1 MPLHLNNTL
10 AFFDLETTGINIIHD
25 RIIDASFLKIHPNGK
40 RESKN
45 FKINPGMPIPQASSQ
60 IHGIFDQ
67 DVATAPSFKQIAKS
81 LAKFLE
87 GCDLAGFSV
96 IRFDVPMLMEEFLR
110 ADVKFD
116 VSQRKI
122 IDAQKIF
129 HLMEKRNL
137 TAAYKFYC
145 DMELTNA
152 HSAEADTQATFE
164 VLEAMVD
171 RYEGQPVLDNLGKQL
186 GNLDNNMQS
195 LHDITNTG
203 MVDFAGTMKFDKD
216 NKEVFNFGKHKGK
229 NVVEV
234 LNQEPSY
241 YDWIMKG
248 EFPLDT
254 KRKLTQIKIR
264 EINNN

>member
-1 MPLHLNNTL
+1 MPLQLKNPL
-10 AFFDLETTGINIIHD
+10 AIFDLETTGINIIHD
-25 RIIDASFLKIHPNGK
+25 RIIEASFIKIHPNGK

-45 FKINPGMPIPQASSQ
+45 FKINPGMSIPNDSSQ
-60 IHGIFDQ
+60 IHGIFDR
-67 DVATAPSFKQIAKS
+67 DVATAPKFKQIAKS

-87 GCDLAGFSV
+87 GCDLAGFNV

-234 LNQEPSY
+234 LNQEQFESFQTLWDP
-241 YDWIMKG
+241 
-248 EFPLDT
+248 F
-254 KRKLTQIKIR
+254 
-264 EINNN
+264 

>member
-1 MPLHLNNTL
+1 MPLQLKNPL
-10 AFFDLETTGINIIHD
+10 AIFDLETTGINIIHD
-25 RIIDASFLKIHPNGK
+25 RIIEASFIKIHPNGK

-45 FKINPGMPIPQASSQ
+45 IKINPGMPIPNDSSQ
-60 IHGIFDQ
+60 IHGIFDR
-67 DVATAPSFKQIAKS
+67 DVAAAPKFKQIAKS

-264 EINNN
+264 KINNN